1 MAPNVA
7 VGAYPFRALS
17 LVKIFCML
25 KFLVDF
31 ILSKLLLT
39 ITCLGSIH
47 SELIGHS
54 LKPNIQPEGLL

>member
-31 ILSKLLLT
+31 ILSKAPT
-39 ITCLGSIH
+39 NHNMSRVN
-47 SELIGHS
+47 S
-54 LKPNIQPEGLL
+54 